1 MPNCCPPPPTR
12 WPSEDSP
19 AHSNYE
25 MNALASDFWSADDEA
40 TLAPYVE
47 RYVSDIPRMREWVG
61 EDALARVASLAFP
74 AALASEELDVEV
86 RRMLD
91 QQLPASVRRS
101 VVDAHA
107 TMREVIASRAVFA
120 R

>member
-1 MPNCCPPPPTR
+1 MSAAETPP
-12 WPSEDSP
+12 DSP
-19 AHSNYE
+19 ADPEAHVARARAE
-25 MNALASDFWSADDEA
+25 LAAAARALEA
-40 TLAPYVE
+40 RLATE
-47 RYVSDIPRMREWVG
+47 RTR
-61 EDALARVASLAFP
+61 AR
-74 AALASEELDVEV
+74 AALVRRLHEV